1 MTVQIVVNGLRA
13 VPDGGE
19 LRNETNIVL
28 VTLDVDYGRIRHEY
42 VDG

>member
-13 VPDGGE
+13 RPEGGG
-19 LRNETNIVL
+19 LRNQTKNVIVTQDG
-28 VTLDVDYGRIRHEY
+28 VYGRIRHEY